1 MAPGYWIFH
10 ADIADRKA
18 FAAYTS
24 ATAAA
29 FAKYGARLIVR
40 GGNQDIVEGKARSR
54 TAVMA
59 FKDYETALACYRSP
73 EYQTAKQLRQGASD
87 CDVVVI
93 EGCDEPA
100 SG

>member
-1 MAPGYWIFH
+1 MAAGYWIFH
-10 ADIADRKA
+10 ADIADRTA

-40 GGNQDIVEGKARSR
+40 GGNQDIVEGTARSR

-73 EYQTAKQLRQGASD
+73 EYQTAKQARQGASD
-87 CDVVVI
+87 CDVVVV